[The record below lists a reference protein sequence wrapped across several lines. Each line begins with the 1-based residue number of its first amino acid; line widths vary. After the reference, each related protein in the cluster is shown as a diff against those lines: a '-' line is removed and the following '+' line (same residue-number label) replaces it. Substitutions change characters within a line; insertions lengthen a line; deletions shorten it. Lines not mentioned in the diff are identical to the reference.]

1 MLAWEVKI
9 KVFILFQFSHS
20 AVSLWDPMDCSM
32 PGSFCPWDFPGKNT
46 GVGCHFLLQ
55 GIFLTQGS
63 NLHLLWLLQADSL
76 PLIQLGSPSNKQET
90 MSCIYAILAV
100 NKKNILVSAFF
111 ASSSALQN
119 KRDFFISF
127 FVLLWTFSYS
137 VQQAWIVFMTKR
149 KICLTTIPPQNNPWK
164 VTGSGETANKNAHPP
179 YNYCIEKGR
188 VNIQGNVCYDTYTPS
203 TWTKYKNKS
212 GGTGLWLPCCYM
224 DKAPFH

>member
-1 MLAWEVKI
+1 MRLNVVLLSLSNPLYSLTCLTMPLYIIRVLFSWSRKI
-9 KVFILFQFSHS
+9 EKE
-20 AVSLWDPMDCSM
+20 
-32 PGSFCPWDFPGKNT
+32 
-46 GVGCHFLLQ
+46 
-55 GIFLTQGS
+55 
-63 NLHLLWLLQADSL
+63 
-76 PLIQLGSPSNKQET
+76 NKQET

>member
-1 MLAWEVKI
+1 MWFCLAFQTLYILPLAWQCHSTSSEYIASPTGTCMFVYIIRVLFSWSRKI
-9 KVFILFQFSHS
+9 EKE
-20 AVSLWDPMDCSM
+20 
-32 PGSFCPWDFPGKNT
+32 
-46 GVGCHFLLQ
+46 
-55 GIFLTQGS
+55 
-63 NLHLLWLLQADSL
+63 
-76 PLIQLGSPSNKQET
+76 NKQET